1 MGKQDWTLFHPQDFG
16 SSVKYYFSQR
26 VQHGSISQIG
36 AHLNESMLEL
46 SLQA

>member
-1 MGKQDWTLFHPQDFG
+1 MSKQDWTLFHPQDFR
-16 SSVKYYFSQR
+16 SRVKYYFAQR

-36 AHLNESMLEL
+36 VHLNESMLEL